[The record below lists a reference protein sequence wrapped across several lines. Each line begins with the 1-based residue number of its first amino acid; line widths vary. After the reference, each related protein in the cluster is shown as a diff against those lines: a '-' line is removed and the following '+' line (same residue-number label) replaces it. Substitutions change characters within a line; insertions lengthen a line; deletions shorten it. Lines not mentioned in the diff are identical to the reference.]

1 LSHSKKN
8 SSSIIAEPVSEFER
22 DKRRAE
28 LLSMFQSLIAE
39 DQTKQVILL
48 LSRIRDDSKA
58 AMIEEFKKFRADRK
72 TENDKTK

>member
-1 LSHSKKN
+1 
-8 SSSIIAEPVSEFER
+8 
-22 DKRRAE
+22 
-28 LLSMFQSLIAE
+28 MFQSLIAE